1 DPIVGR
7 NLNSSVTQERSRVR
21 CQKLERFLA
30 LLVEFLQDF
39 AEFLV
44 GQQFV
49 HVTHELLEGCRP
61 VMLFHGRLPLADR
74 WLPFCR
80 YPPPARNVRK
90 MTCKERVVVG
100 FSEDDIRQVI
110 GGIAGFKAHYL
121 PKTGEGTT

>member
-1 DPIVGR
+1 RDAPSPPADTEAVGRRGSSRRCLFGSLLDRDPIVGR
-7 NLNSSVTQERSRVR
+7 DLNSSVTQERSRVR

-90 MTCKERVVVG
+90 MTCKER
-100 FSEDDIRQVI
+100 
-110 GGIAGFKAHYL
+110 
-121 PKTGEGTT
+121 